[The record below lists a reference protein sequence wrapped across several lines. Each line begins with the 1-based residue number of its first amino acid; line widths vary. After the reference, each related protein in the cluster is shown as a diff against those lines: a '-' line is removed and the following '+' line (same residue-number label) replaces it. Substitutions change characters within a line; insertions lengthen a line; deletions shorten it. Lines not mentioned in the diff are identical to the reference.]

1 VVSDDIHEVGADER
15 EALIEWLGDS
25 PGTVQSIHRLR
36 RGLGRGLVA
45 GPADQPRVALVA
57 SLLSPKENAA
67 FGDDPEL
74 VWSLL
79 RGVDGWVAVHV
90 PVALAGQ
97 LARVIERE
105 TGRGTTP
112 MEEIYFLP
120 GKQAAA
126 VSDPPVR
133 RLTAA
138 DVPMMEAATEA
149 LGMEGWRFG
158 SAAALIRESVAAG
171 AVVDG
176 ELVAV
181 GFAGY
186 ASDRHA
192 EVGIVTREDHR
203 NRGLSTAAA
212 ALVFAELVRSG
223 KTPVWSTSEENVAS
237 QRVAAKLGFV
247 ETSRRVYVNRG

>member
-1 VVSDDIHEVGADER
+1 
-15 EALIEWLGDS
+15 
-25 PGTVQSIHRLR
+25 
-36 RGLGRGLVA
+36 
-45 GPADQPRVALVA
+45 
-57 SLLSPKENAA
+57 
-67 FGDDPEL
+67 
-74 VWSLL
+74 
-79 RGVDGWVAVHV
+79 
-90 PVALAGQ
+90 
-97 LARVIERE
+97 
-105 TGRGTTP
+105 

-120 GKQAAA
+120 GGPVAP

-138 DVPMMEAATEA
+138 DVPMMEVATEA
-149 LGMEGWRFG
+149 LGMQGWRWG
-158 SAAALIRESVAAG
+158 SAAALVRESVAAG

-192 EVGIVTREDHR
+192 EVGVVTREDHR

-212 ALVFAELVRSG
+212 ALVCAELVRSG

-237 QRVAAKLGFV
+237 RRVAAKLGFV
-247 ETSRRVYVNRG
+247 EVSRRVYVNRG